1 LNDQVTSLSHSK
13 DKLTKQ
19 VSESEEYIKNLCI
32 EAENIENIN
41 NKLNVE
47 AKSAQSQ
54 FDALQTLILELET
67 SNSE

>member
-54 FDALQTLILELET
+54 FNALQTLILELET

>member
-1 LNDQVTSLSHSK
+1 MNDQVTSLSHSK

>member
-1 LNDQVTSLSHSK
+1 MNDQVTSLSHSK

-47 AKSAQSQ
+47 AKSAQCQ